1 MTKFLN
7 ILFSKKKVKQQSI
20 VILMT
25 FPEDMLP
32 IIEGLNRKGNYQI
45 TVIGKDVHR
54 KYTQHLEHV
63 TYVLAG
69 NKQLYKHLKYLSTE
83 RLLLSTHTIY
93 SWVAFSRKKG
103 KQLFKL
109 GMLQEL

>member
-32 IIEGLNRKGNYQI
+32 IIEGLNRKGI
-45 TVIGKDVHR
+45 I
-54 KYTQHLEHV
+54 
-63 TYVLAG
+63 
-69 NKQLYKHLKYLSTE
+69 
-83 RLLLSTHTIY
+83 
-93 SWVAFSRKKG
+93 
-103 KQLFKL
+103 KL
-109 GMLQEL
+109 Q